1 MRSSARCRL
10 AAFLVATVVVHTAF
24 GARAAYAQE
33 NPAEAD
39 ACFTAAERAQPLV
52 KQKRLREARAELE
65 VCARDVC
72 PRIAR
77 TDCRDWLADVGRDQP
92 SIVIAAREVNDNQNT
107 REVTGVRAIIDG
119 AIVIDKVD
127 PKPIPI
133 DPGMHHLRVEKSGLG
148 PLEQNIEIHEGEKAR
163 VVNFSWE
170 TSFVQSQP
178 NGEASR
184 PAPPTV
190 FVLGALG
197 LAGVGVGTYFELT
210 GLARRS
216 STAGDGLGGC
226 SPHCTQAQVDD
237 VRNVVRAGDITLG
250 AGALFLVSAGILY
263 LARPTVTS
271 RDRGDQSGFIGGP
284 IPGGFV
290 AGFRGTL

>member
-10 AAFLVATVVVHTAF
+10 AAFLVATAVVHAAF
-24 GARAAYAQE
+24 GERPAHAQE

-77 TDCRDWLADVGRDQP
+77 TDCRDWLADVGREQP
-92 SIVIAAREVNDNQNT
+92 SIVIAAHEVNDSQNT
-107 REVTGVRAIIDG
+107 REVTGFRAIIDG
-119 AIVIDKVD
+119 AIVIERVD
-127 PKPIPI
+127 PRPIPI
-133 DPGMHHLRVEKSGLG
+133 DPGTHHLRVEKPGFG

-170 TSFVQSQP
+170 TSFVPPQP
-178 NGEASR
+178 LGEALR
-184 PAPPTV
+184 PTPPTV
-190 FVLGALG
+190 YVVGALG
-197 LAGVGVGTYFELT
+197 LAGLGVGTYFELT
-210 GLARRS
+210 GLAKRNS
-216 STAGDGLGGC
+216 ELSPC
-226 SPHCTQAQVDD
+226 SPHCAQSQVDD
-237 VRNVVRAGDITLG
+237 VRNVVRAGDITVG

-263 LARPTVTS
+263 LARPTVTAK
-271 RDRGDQSGFIGGP
+271 DRSDQATFFGGP
-284 IPGGFV
+284 IPGGWI
-290 AGFRGTL
+290 AGIRGRL